1 MKTENTTIFVA
12 PEFRRGMRIKKKNPL
27 SQKVLKVR
35 AAREPYVS
43 KPFVMTKEMFDVW
56 YA

>member
-1 MKTENTTIFVA
+1 MKTENTTMFVA
-12 PEFRRGMRIKKKNPL
+12 PEFRRGMRIKRKNPL

-35 AAREPYVS
+35 VVGEPYVS
-43 KPFVMTKEMFDVW
+43 KPFVMTKEMFDEW